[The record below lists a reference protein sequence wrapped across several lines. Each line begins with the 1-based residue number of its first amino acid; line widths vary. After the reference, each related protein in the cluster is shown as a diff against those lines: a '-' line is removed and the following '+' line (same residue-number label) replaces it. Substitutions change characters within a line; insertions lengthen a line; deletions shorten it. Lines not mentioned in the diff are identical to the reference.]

1 MDSSHDGRRGR
12 ETTKMRV
19 IMLFSSKEMRNL
31 NGKEKR
37 IKRGA

>member
-1 MDSSHDGRRGR
+1 
-12 ETTKMRV
+12 MRV

-37 IKRGA
+37 IKRGAWIVPGNTDAS

>member
-12 ETTKMRV
+12 ETTK
-19 IMLFSSKEMRNL
+19 MLFSSKEMRNL